1 MFKDMDEAEKRGV
14 DPLLFHASNI
24 LMHAVTSCLVAKL
37 VYYLFYKRHSLMP
50 SQTNRSSSSV
60 WSQVHLPSWLAS
72 LAFALHPV
80 HTEAVAG
87 VVGHAELLSASLSIL
102 ALLCFLGAIEPPPD
116 QGEGGSRAG
125 RVKGWL
131 WVLMSIIL
139 CWTAA
144 LSKEIGITTFA
155 LMVGYDLI
163 LVPLDLNAPS
173 EGQGKPKPLRTL
185 LLQPKWARSILLAA
199 STLAYIKTRGFIAG
213 DQLVRIY
220 RKVENP
226 IAFAPEGL
234 PQWLSTLHL
243 HARYALLLI
252 WPQHLS
258 ADWSFA
264 CIPLVE
270 EPKDP
275 RNLLSLLLYTFLLI
289 ILVVARPW
297 QILSCWWG
305 QAMTSSLDPVKG
317 LGWDRVR
324 QWRLLIV
331 SGLIVAPFLPAANIF
346 FYVGT
351 FIGER
356 LMYFPSIGYCILL
369 GDVMAI
375 ILVRSNL
382 L

>member
-1 MFKDMDEAEKRGV
+1 MFKDTDEAQRRGL
-14 DPLLFHASNI
+14 DPLLFHAANI
-24 LMHAVTSCLVAKL
+24 VMHAVTCSLVAKL
-37 VYYLFYKRHSLMP
+37 IYYLFYKRLSLMP
-50 SQTNRSSSSV
+50 SQGSSILST

-102 ALLCFLGAIEPPPD
+102 ALLCYFSAIELPPMPRPD
-116 QGEGGSRAG
+116 RGHVRVS
-125 RVKGWL
+125 RVKSWML
-131 WVLMSIIL
+131 ISASIIL
-139 CWTAA
+139 CWAAA

-155 LMVGYDLI
+155 AMVAYDLI
-163 LVPLDLNAPS
+163 LVPLDLTPPS
-173 EGQGKPKPLRTL
+173 NDQGKSKPLQTL
-185 LLQPKWARSILLAA
+185 LFQTKWVRCLLLAA
-199 STLAYIKTRGFIAG
+199 ATLCYIKTRGLIAG

-234 PQWLSTLHL
+234 PRWLSTFHL

-270 EPKDP
+270 DVKDP
-275 RNLLSLLLYTFLLI
+275 RNLLSLLLYTFMLI
-289 ILVVARPW
+289 ILVTARPW
-297 QILSCWWG
+297 RVLSCWWR
-305 QAMTSSLDPVKG
+305 QALSSSHDPVKDLRG
-317 LGWDRVR
+317 DRVK

-331 SGLIVAPFLPAANIF
+331 SGLIIGPFLPAANLF

-356 LMYFPSIGYCILL
+356 LMYFPSIGFCITLGELL
-369 GDVMAI
+369 AVTM
-375 ILVRSNL
+375 VS
-382 L
+382 